1 MAQEIVKLEVDSD
14 GIWVSALVD
23 NFSLADLTAFLRA
36 KGVRKYDARAVDDFA
51 RHKNRTR
58 QKIAGRSEVDEKSAQ
73 IIVQL
78 SKDNMTA
85 SITLEAPFFTKP
97 WPTQTDVGEALAKKN
112 VVSGLDQEAL
122 KSLTELKLTDETVQV
137 AQGLPSKNGE
147 NAWIEYLI
155 DPDNKETEVDLAA
168 QKIDYRTRSVFVNV
182 RKGDK
187 VAVKHPAT
195 PGENGESVT
204 GNELKALPG
213 KDAAFPVGSGF
224 EISEDGLVLSAAIDG
239 RLLRKDKKLLVLPEL
254 EVKSD
259 VDFSVG
265 NINFNGSVKIAGAV
279 REGFQ
284 VIASGSIE
292 IKQMVEGA
300 HVESSND
307 INITGGVRGMG
318 KGRIIAKGNVFAGF
332 ADQAYIRSQGNI
344 EIKNSVFHSDVAA
357 QYKVTVLGGQ
367 KAQIAGG
374 KVQAGVEVICQI
386 LGSEMGTKTDIV
398 VGIPPEQAERRKEL
412 QVLIGQHQ
420 ENIEKLETSLTYLKK
435 QDQAGALDDAKRAMM
450 ASVTKSKFQT
460 QSALKSMS
468 KELQELEERLE
479 LSKAKGVVR
488 VKEVCYPGVTIT
500 IRGVSYVVREPL
512 KFTAFVLDGGEVR
525 LRAFDG

>member
-1 MAQEIVKLEVDSD
+1 MAEEIVKLEADSE
-14 GIWVSALVD
+14 GIWVTALVD
-23 NFSLADLTAFLRA
+23 DFSLAALTTLLRA
-36 KGVRKYDARAVDDFA
+36 KGVRKYDAKALNDFA
-51 RHKNRTR
+51 KQKNRTR
-58 QKIAGRSEVDEKSAQ
+58 QKIAGRGEADEKSAQ

-78 SKDNMTA
+78 SKDSMTA
-85 SITLEAPFFTKP
+85 SVALEAPFFTKP
-97 WPTQTDVGEALAKKN
+97 WPTESDVEEALAKKN
-112 VVSGLDQEAL
+112 VVFGVDHEAI
-122 KSLTELKLTDETVQV
+122 KSLVELKLTDEPVLA
-137 AQGLPSKNGE
+137 AQGTPPMNGQ

-168 QKIDYRTRSVFVNV
+168 QKIDHRTRSVFVNV
-182 RKGDK
+182 QQGDK
-187 VAVKHPAT
+187 IAVKHPAT
-195 PGENGESVT
+195 AGENGKAVT
-204 GNELKALPG
+204 GSEIKAIPG
-213 KDAAFPVGSGF
+213 KDVAFPIGSGF
-224 EISEDGLVLSAAIDG
+224 EISEDGLTLTAAIDG
-239 RLLRKDKKLLVLPEL
+239 RLLRKDKKLSVLPEL

-279 REGFQ
+279 REGFR
-284 VIASGSIE
+284 VIASGNIE

-318 KGRIIAKGNVFAGF
+318 KGRIIAKGNVFVGF
-332 ADQAYIRSQGNI
+332 ADQAYIRSQANI

-374 KVQAGVEVICQI
+374 KVQAGVEVVCQI
-386 LGSEMGTKTDIV
+386 LGSEMGTKTDII

-412 QVLIGQHQ
+412 QALIGQHQ

-435 QDQAGALDDAKRAMM
+435 QDQAGALDDSKRAMM
-450 ASVTKSKFQT
+450 ATVTKSKFQA
-460 QSALKSMS
+460 QSALKTML

-488 VKEVCYPGVTIT
+488 VKDVCYPGVTIM